1 MIRTF
6 ADRDTEKLFNRE
18 RVRRFQS
25 IEDAG
30 RKALALLHRS
40 VSLNDLRALPG
51 SRLEKM
57 PEFGPDF
64 FSIRVNDKYRV
75 IFKWDAGYA
84 DEVRITDHY
93 KT

>member
-6 ADRDTEKLFNRE
+6 ADKDTEKFFNRE

-30 RKALALLHRS
+30 RKALALLHRA

-51 SRLEKM
+51 NRLEKV
-57 PEFGPDF
+57 PEFGADVY
-64 FSIRVNDKYRV
+64 SIRVNDKYRLV
-75 IFKWDAGYA
+75 FRWVDAGA
-84 DEVRITDHY
+84 EDARITDHY
-93 KT
+93 KP